1 VREHDSSIRGV
12 ADVGDAKTLFSFRD
26 DGRVAMTV
34 GCNRLMATPEISGT
48 SIRIGPVAGT
58 RMACPPPLEE
68 LERKLLAA
76 LEATGTFETSASS
89 KSIVFKDANGELQIA
104 LSQQE

>member
-1 VREHDSSIRGV
+1 
-12 ADVGDAKTLFSFRD
+12 
-26 DGRVAMTV
+26 
-34 GCNRLMATPEISGT
+34 MAVQWL
-48 SIRIGPVAGT
+48 PVAGT

-76 LEATGTFETSASS
+76 LEATRTFDASASS